1 MSAQAERSFWRDRPV
16 LVTGG
21 CGFIGSH
28 LVERLLAEGARV
40 TVLGK
45 YASSAAAARG
55 FLDPVCDAW
64 GDRLDIRLGTVTDA
78 TFVADVMAGAD
89 TVMHL
94 AALIGIPYSYVAPG
108 HYVDV
113 NVNGTL
119 AVLEAGRRHKVRRI
133 VHTSTSET
141 FGTAQYVPMDELHPL
156 VAQSPYAATKV
167 AADQLAGSF
176 HRSFDAPVV
185 TLRPF
190 NTFGPRQ
197 SARAVIPTIVHQ
209 LLRDGSVRLGS
220 LEPIRDMNPVANTVD
235 AFLRAAEVTGIEGET
250 YVVGSGVGL
259 SVGQM
264 VDAAARM
271 IGVEHPRVRVERE
284 RVRPESSEVERLVC
298 DYSKAAREIGYAP
311 TVTFDEGLAA
321 TIEYCRSRPEVP
333 STYTI

>member
-1 MSAQAERSFWRDRPV
+1 MSAQAQESFWLDRPV

-28 LVERLLAEGARV
+28 LVERLLAEGAKV

-45 YASSAAAARG
+45 YASSAVAARG
-55 FLDPVCDAW
+55 FLDPLQDVW
-64 GDRLDIRLGTVTDA
+64 GDHLDIRLGTITDP

-119 AVLEAGRRHKVRRI
+119 AVLEAGRMHGVRRI

-176 HRSFDAPVV
+176 FRSFGTPVV

-197 SARAVIPTIVHQ
+197 SMRAVIPTIVHQ
-209 LLRDGSVRLGS
+209 LVRDGSVRLGS

-235 AFLRAAEVTGIEGET
+235 AFLRAAETDGIEGET

-264 VDAAARM
+264 VEAVAHM
-271 IGVEHPRVRVERE
+271 VGVERPLVSVEDE
-284 RVRPESSEVERLVC
+284 RVRPAGSEVERLIC
-298 DYSKAAREIGYAP
+298 DYSKAAREIGYEP
-311 TVTFDEGLAA
+311 TVTFEEGLAA
-321 TIEYCRSRPEVP
+321 TIEYCKQRPEAP
-333 STYTI
+333 SAYAI